1 MRSRSITPSGQN
13 RCEPLVSFDID
24 IDIDIGGGGGGGG
37 GNNARRKR
45 ARESSTRSTARHDD
59 ARSGE
64 LLTSRSVV
72 KSPANCCFT
81 SSNAPA
87 FPAGTEPRVALEE
100 RLAIRQIH

>member
-24 IDIDIGGGGGGGG
+24 IGG

-81 SSNAPA
+81 SSNVPA

-100 RLAIRQIH
+100 RLAIRQLH